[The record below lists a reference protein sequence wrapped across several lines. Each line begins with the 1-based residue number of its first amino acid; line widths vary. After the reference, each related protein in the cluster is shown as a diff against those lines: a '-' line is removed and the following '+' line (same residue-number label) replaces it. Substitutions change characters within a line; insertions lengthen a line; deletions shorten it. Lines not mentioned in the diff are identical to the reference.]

1 MPADRFFAFSFNTS
15 MASGRTHISG
25 TLVLTPI
32 TVMTAWQLSHGDLNM
47 SLIAGLGCLS
57 GVIISPDLDMAG
69 RTISESIV
77 LRWNILLGRL
87 WIMLWFPYAMIH
99 KHRGLSHVP
108 IFGTMSR
115 VLYIT
120 ICYTLIHY
128 VLLHYYAINLLV
140 WPQLH
145 WLEVVIFIAGLTVS
159 DLGHWVLDGCK
170 LGF

>member
-1 MPADRFFAFSFNTS
+1 MLLRLFSNE
-15 MASGRTHISG
+15 MASGRTHITG

-32 TVMTAWQLSHGDLNM
+32 TAMATWQLADGNPVLTALS
-47 SLIAGLGCLS
+47 ALGCLS
-57 GVIISPDLDMAG
+57 GVLISPDLDMAG

-87 WIMLWFPYAMIH
+87 WVLLWLPYALIH

-115 VLYIT
+115 ILYIAL
-120 ICYTLIHY
+120 CY
-128 VLLHYYAINLLV
+128 VGLHYFLQPYYPFDLLV
-140 WPQLH
+140 WPQLY
-145 WLEVVIFIAGLTVS
+145 WLEILVFATGLAIS
-159 DLGHWVLDGCK
+159 DLGHWALDGCK